1 MKRIIQ
7 YFRILLY
14 SLLIKGKAF
23 WLKIKSKIYSD
34 ELIEEI
40 SDTTYI
46 NAEPYDSL
54 FDSNIT
60 TEHVLVSKQLWD
72 RIQTTLPAR
81 YRMPNPDNISQL
93 NSMRSDSYDQLFSS
107 PKPSPL
113 TFVDSVIWNRITGY
127 LPKSYTLP
135 HPHFEKLTQTMNE
148 KYYESLFSLPF
159 TNSKQIFVD
168 NKFWEP
174 IKNNLPNKYSLPN
187 PTSEKL
193 FKVMDAYTDHTKNDA
208 KSFEEIRTDE
218 QIIEKINNSLPLN
231 YKIPDLNSFKN

>member
-1 MKRIIQ
+1 MKRMIQ

-14 SLLIKGKAF
+14 SLLAKGKAL
-23 WLKIKSKIYSD
+23 WQKIKNKIYSE
-34 ELIEEI
+34 ELVEEI
-40 SDTTYI
+40 SETTFI

-54 FDSNIT
+54 FDSHT
-60 TEHVLVSKQLWD
+60 TNEQILVSKQLWD

-81 YRMPNPDNISQL
+81 YKMPNPDNISQL
-93 NSMRSDSYDQLFSS
+93 NSMRSDSYDQLFSNS
-107 PKPSPL
+107 KSSPL

-148 KYYESLFSLPF
+148 KYYESLFSIPF

-168 NKFWEP
+168 NNFWEP
-174 IKNNLPNKYSLPN
+174 IKNNLPNNYSLPN
-187 PTSEKL
+187 PTSDRL
-193 FKVMDAYTDHTKNDA
+193 FKVMDTHTNHTKNNTE
-208 KSFEEIRTDE
+208 SFEEIRTDE

-231 YKIPDLNSFKN
+231 YKIPDLTNFKN